1 MMFNN
6 LMILIYP
13 QQEITSWLVM
23 VFLSCVDSLSTQ
35 HIKSR
40 NSAKPWGKSYRS
52 KRDDVLMTHTYLPA
66 GKVAVFAQ
74 FTVKGSQEHLIGD
87 FAYVHAGVVKDGD
100 DPFVLLLHQV
110 HDDLIVEV
118 INLWDTAEG
127 TGEKN

>member
-1 MMFNN
+1 
-6 LMILIYP
+6 
-13 QQEITSWLVM
+13 
-23 VFLSCVDSLSTQ
+23 
-35 HIKSR
+35 
-40 NSAKPWGKSYRS
+40 
-52 KRDDVLMTHTYLPA
+52 MTHIYLPA

-127 TGEKN
+127 TGEKNWSFPNSKCLTNSDLSLLKSPVNSSSQFHAESKVA